1 MLLFSDLHLSPK
13 TFPTCMKVLR
23 RVHAEAV
30 QRRVPVGFL
39 GDFFDRVY
47 NEGTLPVDILNALLR
62 FFETEWKVPMVMI
75 PGNHDYFDASE
86 TEHGLTP
93 FKYACKHIQVLD
105 HPTMIDGALWVPWR
119 RDHDALKRVLEL
131 HPECQVIFGHFD
143 IIGFK
148 LNATRVSTEG
158 LAPSMFPDGVPV
170 YTGHYHTPQVHNN
183 ICYLGSPYQLSLAE
197 AEDKKSLLV
206 LDTHWHVCERIP
218 LDVGRKQYKWTP
230 TELLTRSDCLR
241 PNDRVSVTC
250 SLTNDTIV
258 QLVASLRDHG
268 VDIQVRRPAST
279 IQTRMC
285 QTGQMSPSELLNAY
299 ASRNAIDVQSSAWQR
314 VVLWIKK
321 NPPKQKNLMANSVT
335 PVRMDISGFGPFSGP
350 IKIPMN
356 GNGFTLVSGE
366 CNGLHGASNGAGKSM
381 ATAGAWLWACTGQI
395 DGRGALMFDGD
406 RSIVHKGSEKAQV
419 VVSGTVDGLPWKIMR
434 SMQDKKHSIRLFV
447 NHEER
452 TRSTLSGTQRAIA
465 AELFGLDLKAS
476 ELHRW
481 LLRNSVWSQQSVG
494 RWLDANDTQAK
505 AEVHSLANMDTWT
518 CLFSWAKLCAKD
530 TKEEL
535 IVALTRLNSC
545 TLAATSASEKYAE
558 NVRLAAEWQAIHVRR
573 LMASTAEILKL
584 QSTYDNT
591 HLPDGITMLPEE
603 EKELQDIKVKV
614 NDMRTCIAKMS
625 AHVDQLS
632 SEVPKEWLSK
642 DLKAEELALRGVT
655 PPNVE
660 RATLKKEQCAVEKRA
675 RHIQLGIKKKDFET
689 FKAKGEC
696 SACKRAFEK
705 GPGYLSHLRMLQDQL
720 EASRIKYTDANSAYV
735 DAQQKAIHA
744 KNEWALYNRRVQSIQ
759 STRALLRA
767 QEHLAKT
774 EKEFDTVMSRYEIVS
789 EQIRTMKRQKL
800 LYDQT
805 RHLREE
811 LFATIGAL
819 ERRHTELEDRQ
830 CPYSVSADEQRV
842 TEEAR
847 LHAHG
852 HVEQIRKQADE
863 HAAIIK
869 WSGPRGIQTYA
880 MEHAVQRLAQLTTMW
895 LQRFFK
901 TDQIELRASFDEKE
915 RLKRVVW
922 SPHHAG
928 IMSGGQW
935 RRAQLASFMAWR
947 EMTGVVFPLL
957 VMDEACTSMD
967 AEGIR
972 SVQETLR
979 EWCEQDCGRTCFFIT
994 HEQEQHRDTSVYQNH
1009 VKILHKRG
1017 RSSIA
1022 DESSLKRFKK

>member
-13 TFPTCMKVLR
+13 TFPTCMKILR
-23 RVHAEAV
+23 RVHAEAI
-30 QRRVPVGFL
+30 QRQVPVGFL

-47 NEGTLPVDILNALLR
+47 NEGTLPVDILNTLLR

-93 FKYACKHIQVLD
+93 FKYACKYIQILD
-105 HPTMIDGALWVPWR
+105 QPTMVDNALWVPWR
-119 RDHDALKRVLEL
+119 RDHVELKRVIDL

-158 LAPSMFPDGVPV
+158 LAPSMFPDSVPV

-183 ICYLGSPYQLSLAE
+183 ICYLGSPYQLSLSE

-206 LDTHWHVCERIP
+206 LDSHWHVCEKIP
-218 LDVGRKQYKWTP
+218 LDVGRKQYKWTAN
-230 TELLTRSDCLR
+230 ELLTRASCLK

-250 SLTNDTIV
+250 SLTDATIV
-258 QLVASLRDHG
+258 QMVASLRDHG
-268 VDIQVRRPAST
+268 VDVQVRRPPST
-279 IQTRMC
+279 IQTRVR
-285 QTGQMSPSELLNAY
+285 QEDEMSPCELLNAY
-299 ASRNAIDVQSSAWQR
+299 ASINAIDVQSSAWKQ
-314 VVLWIKK
+314 VVEWLKK
-321 NPPKQKNLMANSVT
+321 NPSKQKNLTANTVT
-335 PVRMDISGFGPFSGP
+335 PIRMDISGFGPFVGP
-350 IKIPMN
+350 IKIAMS

-366 CNGLHGASNGAGKSM
+366 CNASHSASNGAGKSM
-381 ATAGAWLWACTGQI
+381 ATAGAWLWACTGHI

-406 RSIVHKGSEKAQV
+406 TSIIHNGAEKAEV
-419 VVSGTVDGLPWKIMR
+419 SVSGTVDGASWKIMR
-434 SMQDKKHSIRLFV
+434 SLQDKKHNIHLFI

-465 AELFGLDLKAS
+465 TELFGLDLKAS
-476 ELHRW
+476 QLHQW
-481 LLRNSVWSQQSVG
+481 LLRNSVWSQQSVN

-505 AEVHSLANMDTWT
+505 AEVHSLANMDVWT
-518 CLFSWAKLCAKD
+518 SLFSWAKLLTKD
-530 TKEEL
+530 TSNDLVE
-535 IVALTRLNSC
+535 ALASLKSH
-545 TLAATSASEKYAE
+545 TLTAKAAAEKHAE
-558 NVRLAAEWQAIHVRR
+558 NICLAKEWQTIHNRR
-573 LMASTAEILKL
+573 LIASTDEILKL

-591 HLPDGITMLPEE
+591 EMPDEPFPQEE
-603 EKELQDIKVKV
+603 QELKKIKIKVE
-614 NDMRTCIAKMS
+614 DLRTCVAKMS
-625 AHVDQLS
+625 AHVENLNS
-632 SEVPKEWLSK
+632 KVPKEWLSK
-642 DLKAEELALRGVT
+642 DLEKEEIALKG

-660 RATLKKEQCAVEKRA
+660 HANIIREQCFAEKRA
-675 RHIQLGIKKKDFET
+675 RNIQLGIKKKEFEQLKS
-689 FKAKGEC
+689 KAEC

-705 GPGYLSHLRMLQDQL
+705 GPEYFEHLRNLKDQL
-720 EASRIKYTDANSAYV
+720 EAARLKYTDANSACV

-744 KNEWALYNRRVQSIQ
+744 KSELVIYNKRVHLIQ

-767 QEHLAKT
+767 KKNLQKT
-774 EKEFDTVMSRYEIVS
+774 KNEFDIILSSYEKLS
-789 EQIRTMKRQKL
+789 ERIDSTKRKQM

-805 RHLREE
+805 KRLRED
-811 LFATIGAL
+811 LLMTIQAL
-819 ERRHTELEDRQ
+819 ERRHLELERRE
-830 CPYSVSADEQRV
+830 CPYSTSDREKRSA
-842 TEEAR
+842 EEAR
-847 LHAHG
+847 LAANTL
-852 HVEQIRKQADE
+852 VEQIRKQEDE
-863 HAAIIK
+863 NAAIMK

-880 MEHAVQRLAQLTTMW
+880 MEHTVQRLAQLTTIW

-901 TDQIELRASFDEKE
+901 TDQIELRVSFDEKE

-922 SPHHAG
+922 SPQHAG

-947 EMTGVVFPLL
+947 EMSGVVFPLL

-967 AEGIR
+967 AAGIR

-979 EWCEQDCGRTCFFIT
+979 EWCEHESGRTCFFIT
-994 HEQEQHRDTSVYQNH
+994 HEPEQHRDTSVYQNH
-1009 VKILHKRG
+1009 IKILHKRG